1 MFQRG
6 YSGKYVDKAAVI
18 WWRASSITQLISFL
32 ILGWMEE
39 RFEARLIVWDGMK
52 PWFISFEGKPVT
64 WMVFKGLTF
73 EIDISSWTW
82 ETILIMR
89 ALESRTLWWFL
100 VPDPVVEFVRM
111 VVENLERRWL
121 SWKSCL
127 NNASSV
133 RM

>member
-1 MFQRG
+1 M
-6 YSGKYVDKAAVI
+6 
-18 WWRASSITQLISFL
+18 
-32 ILGWMEE
+32 
-39 RFEARLIVWDGMK
+39 WDGMK